1 MLTHRSILM
10 NTAMIATMHLRTAA
24 DTAVSALPCSHVY
37 ATSS

>member
-10 NTAMIATMHLRTAA
+10 NTAMTATMHLRTAA